1 VWSGTSGIASLH
13 PLTSLCYNLTG
24 KKRETEADGTNLMN
38 KRKPPPSV
46 WESLGQLGALGFTV
60 AIPLALGY
68 YLGVYLDGVTHQQSL
83 FLLFGLLLGLIV
95 GIYGA
100 YRLFKRFL

>member
-1 VWSGTSGIASLH
+1 MSNKK
-13 PLTSLCYNLTG
+13 PL
-24 KKRETEADGTNLMN
+24 
-38 KRKPPPSV
+38 PSV
-46 WESLGQLGALGFTV
+46 WESLGQLSALGFII

-68 YLGVYLDGVTHQQSL
+68 YLGTYLDGVTHHKSL

-100 YRLFKRFL
+100 YRLFRRFFIR

>member
-1 VWSGTSGIASLH
+1 M
-13 PLTSLCYNLTG
+13 
-24 KKRETEADGTNLMN
+24 KQK
-38 KRKPPPSV
+38 KPPPSV
-46 WESLGQLGALGFTV
+46 WESLGQLSALGFTI

-68 YLGVYLDGVTHQQSL
+68 YLGTYLDGVTHNKSL

-100 YRLFKRFL
+100 YLLFRRFL